1 VTGTAAAVLAQ
12 RLGLDDEELLT
23 VLDADPLSV
32 VAGDLEHRPEV
43 PILLALTEDLEPAVL
58 RRWLRATGPHGRPLD
73 LLLARDFAAFEDA
86 VDDLRGRG
94 LVLRGGGPA

>member
-1 VTGTAAAVLAQ
+1 MTTHTAAAVLAE
-12 RLGLDDEELLT
+12 RFGLDDDELLR

-32 VAGDLEHRPEV
+32 VAGELEHRPEV
-43 PILLALTEDLEPAVL
+43 PILLALTEDIDAAVL

-94 LVLRGGGPA
+94 LVLRAR

>member
-1 VTGTAAAVLAQ
+1 MTTHTGAAVLAE
-12 RLGLDDEELLT
+12 RFGLDDEELLR

-32 VAGDLEHRPEV
+32 VAGELEHRPEV
-43 PILLALTEDLEPAVL
+43 PILLALTEDIDAAVL

-94 LVLRGGGPA
+94 LVLRAR

>member
-1 VTGTAAAVLAQ
+1 MNTGAAVLAD

-32 VAGDLEHRPEV
+32 LTDELDHRPEI
-43 PILLALTEDLEPAVL
+43 PILLALTEDIDTSVL
-58 RRWLRATGPHGRPLD
+58 RRWLRATGTGGRPLD
-73 LLLARDFAAFEDA
+73 LLLARDFRAFEDA

-94 LVLRGGGPA
+94 MVIRAKRP